1 MMEQQSFP
9 KYNTSHLIFT
19 YIHTPNGVIQ
29 LDPFIVV
36 RNISDYPKIK
46 LEITYD

>member
-1 MMEQQSFP
+1 MKKQTFQDFNQSHSIITHVFTP
-9 KYNTSHLIFT
+9 ELI
-19 YIHTPNGVIQ
+19 IQ